1 MPLDRLL
8 RHLIAWQSAEGPPAA
23 DRDLTIGQARERYR
37 DNAVRRHEGTG
48 APAVES
54 EDLLVDGPDGT
65 RLRLRVH
72 TPRDAGRRVVTFL
85 HGGGWVL
92 GDLDSHDWVCRDLA
106 ASLGAVVVAA
116 DYRLAPESPYPA
128 ALHDAVAAARW
139 TARTYPGARHVLAG
153 DSAGASLALG
163 VGLHA
168 PELRLAAQLLVYPP
182 VDPSLILASAGE
194 CAKGY
199 LLSVEDMA
207 WNYEQYVPDPRLRA
221 DPAVDLLKADLR
233 GLAPA
238 VVATAEFDPLR
249 DEGVELAARL
259 RAAGVPVRHEPGD
272 GLVHGYFLMQAMVPA
287 AAACARRV
295 IGELEALL
303 GPDGGGGAGSGG
315 SGGQGEPGAGGDGGG
330 PPRGDA
336 G

>member
-8 RHLIAWQSAEGPPAA
+8 RHLIAWQSADGPPAA
-23 DRDLTIGQARERYR
+23 DRDLTPGQARERYR
-37 DNAVRRHEGTG
+37 DNAVRRHEGTS
-48 APAVES
+48 APDVSA

-65 RLRLRVH
+65 RLPLRVH
-72 TPRDAGRRVVTFL
+72 TPREPGRRVVTFL
-85 HGGGWVL
+85 HGGGWVM

-116 DYRLAPESPYPA
+116 DYRLAPEHPYPA

-139 TARTYPGARHVLAG
+139 TAAAYPGSRHVVAG

-168 PELRLAAQLLVYPP
+168 PELPLAAQLLVYPP

-207 WNYEQYVPDPRLRA
+207 WNYEQYVPDPRLRS
-221 DPAVDLLKADLR
+221 DPAVDLLRADLR
-233 GLAPA
+233 GAAPA

-249 DEGVELAARL
+249 DEGLELVARL
-259 RAAGVPVRHEPGD
+259 RAAGVPVRHEPGA

-295 IGELEALL
+295 VGELEALL
-303 GPDGGGGAGSGG
+303 GPDDGPGARGGGGGRS
-315 SGGQGEPGAGGDGGG
+315 GAGG
-330 PPRGDA
+330 R
-336 G
+336 